1 MKSSDEAKQSPNDP
15 NSKSIEIRSKT
26 SSEFKIKETLIFPIK
41 DSLSAHSS
49 IDSREYRYI
58 ENENGFESSLSRN
71 SIRSQSSKTASNALK
86 PLSTSTHQT
95 IL

>member
-1 MKSSDEAKQSPNDP
+1 MQSSDEAKQSPNDP

-26 SSEFKIKETLIFPIK
+26 SEFKIKETLIFPTK

-58 ENENGFESSLSRN
+58 ENENGFESSLSRD